1 MVFLSNNTDHGL
13 KQIISLRFIHPKL
26 ILERKKNCVYKSA
39 LFISLEK
46 SKENAFLFV

>member
-1 MVFLSNNTDHGL
+1 MFLSNNTDHGL

-26 ILERKKNCVYKSA
+26 ILERKKNRVYKSA